1 MLDNFLNKTK
11 PINSIG
17 ILVLFF
23 LCFFS
28 SIFTKFYVDSKLDFN
43 LLEYVLFGV
52 FFIISFFF
60 VNFIVS
66 KNNLSFDNSY
76 TFFFYSIF
84 LIVNLNYI
92 LSFKLLILN
101 IIYLFVLRKV
111 YSLHSQKKIFEKTF
125 DAGFWLGLLFILDS
139 FSIIFLPLIF
149 FGLLIYKRQ
158 NFNTLILAS
167 LGFLTPNFLY
177 FTYLYWNDSL
187 DTFFNQFNFNINF
200 SLLEYFKG
208 NSYIFFLSMSV
219 IILIFATIKSIKVL
233 SVNNTFRKN
242 WILVLINLT
251 LSLILVL
258 VYNPKSYGILIFITF
273 PVSVVFANAIE
284 LINKKLMRDIIL
296 YLILVSSLIFKF
308 FL

>member
-187 DTFFNQFNFNINF
+187 DTFFNQFNFKINF

-208 NSYIFFLSMSV
+208 NSSIFFLSMSV

-258 VYNPKSYGILIFITF
+258 IYNPKSYGILIFITF

>member
-187 DTFFNQFNFNINF
+187 NTFFNQFNFKINF

-208 NSYIFFLSMSV
+208 NSSIFLLSMSV
-219 IILIFATIKSIKVL
+219 IILTFATIKSIKVL

-258 VYNPKSYGILIFITF
+258 IYNPKSYEILIFITF